1 MSIKNKIKAKKA
13 IRAITGNISFGEML
27 LSYREAQEISQVEM
41 AEKLHISKQDL
52 CNIERG
58 RKHVSVER
66 AVSFANSL
74 GMPPRTFAKYALQ
87 DQLEKAGLEGEV
99 LIDEVA

>member
-41 AEKLHISKQDL
+41 AEKLHISKQGL
-52 CNIERG
+52 CNIEKG

-66 AVSFANSL
+66 AVSFAHSL
-74 GMPPRTFAKYALQ
+74 GMPPKTFAKYALQ
-87 DQLEKAGLEGEV
+87 DQLSKAGLEGEV

>member
-1 MSIKNKIKAKKA
+1 MRTKHILKAKKA

-27 LSYREAQEISQVEM
+27 FSYRKAQEISQVEM
-41 AEKLHISKQDL
+41 AKKLNISKQGL
-52 CNIERG
+52 CNIEKG

-66 AVSFANSL
+66 AVSFAHSL

-87 DQLEKAGLEGEV
+87 DQLEKAGLEGGV